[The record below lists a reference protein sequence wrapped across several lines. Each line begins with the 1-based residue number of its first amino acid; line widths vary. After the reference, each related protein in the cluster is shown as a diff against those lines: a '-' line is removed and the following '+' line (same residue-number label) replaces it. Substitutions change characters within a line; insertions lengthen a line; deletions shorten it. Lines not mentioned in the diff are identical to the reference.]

1 MVSILFYAV
10 NEDNNH
16 NSTIYDTKNSKPVLI
31 VKDSNSLLSE
41 SIPSSSIID
50 IADTV
55 IKKDER
61 LELVP
66 KNCSHE
72 PIVFSWFIVLQLND
86 SNFHNEPLKLSWIES
101 VHNTN
106 SWWTLIESFHKLKRS
121 SNPFSYIDI

>member
-1 MVSILFYAV
+1 METLVPIALFV
-10 NEDNNH
+10 
-16 NSTIYDTKNSKPVLI
+16 STIYDTKNSKPVLI

-66 KNCSHE
+66 
-72 PIVFSWFIVLQLND
+72 
-86 SNFHNEPLKLSWIES
+86 
-101 VHNTN
+101 TN
-106 SWWTLIESFHKLKRS
+106 
-121 SNPFSYIDI
+121 P

>member
-31 VKDSNSLLSE
+31 VKDSNSQLSE

-66 KNCSHE
+66 
-72 PIVFSWFIVLQLND
+72 
-86 SNFHNEPLKLSWIES
+86 
-101 VHNTN
+101 TN
-106 SWWTLIESFHKLKRS
+106 
-121 SNPFSYIDI
+121 P

>member
-31 VKDSNSLLSE
+31 VKDSNSQLSE

-66 KNCSHE
+66 M
-72 PIVFSWFIVLQLND
+72 
-86 SNFHNEPLKLSWIES
+86 
-101 VHNTN
+101 
-106 SWWTLIESFHKLKRS
+106 
-121 SNPFSYIDI
+121 NP

>member
-10 NEDNNH
+10 TEDNNH

-66 KNCSHE
+66 
-72 PIVFSWFIVLQLND
+72 
-86 SNFHNEPLKLSWIES
+86 
-101 VHNTN
+101 TN
-106 SWWTLIESFHKLKRS
+106 
-121 SNPFSYIDI
+121 P

>member
-1 MVSILFYAV
+1 MYNWFSIMVSILFYVV

-31 VKDSNSLLSE
+31 VKDSTSQLSE
-41 SIPSSSIID
+41 SIPSSSSIID

-66 KNCSHE
+66 
-72 PIVFSWFIVLQLND
+72 
-86 SNFHNEPLKLSWIES
+86 
-101 VHNTN
+101 TN
-106 SWWTLIESFHKLKRS
+106 
-121 SNPFSYIDI
+121 P

>member
-1 MVSILFYAV
+1 MVSILFYVV

-31 VKDSNSLLSE
+31 IKDSTSQLSE
-41 SIPSSSIID
+41 SIPSSSSIID

-66 KNCSHE
+66 
-72 PIVFSWFIVLQLND
+72 
-86 SNFHNEPLKLSWIES
+86 
-101 VHNTN
+101 TN
-106 SWWTLIESFHKLKRS
+106 
-121 SNPFSYIDI
+121 P

>member
-1 MVSILFYAV
+1 MVSILFYVV

-31 VKDSNSLLSE
+31 VKDSTSQLSE
-41 SIPSSSIID
+41 SIPSSSSIID

-66 KNCSHE
+66 
-72 PIVFSWFIVLQLND
+72 
-86 SNFHNEPLKLSWIES
+86 
-101 VHNTN
+101 TN
-106 SWWTLIESFHKLKRS
+106 
-121 SNPFSYIDI
+121 P

>member
-10 NEDNNH
+10 TEDNNH

-31 VKDSNSLLSE
+31 VKDSNSQLSE

-66 KNCSHE
+66 
-72 PIVFSWFIVLQLND
+72 
-86 SNFHNEPLKLSWIES
+86 
-101 VHNTN
+101 TN
-106 SWWTLIESFHKLKRS
+106 
-121 SNPFSYIDI
+121 P

>member
-16 NSTIYDTKNSKPVLI
+16 NSTIYDTKNSKAVLI
-31 VKDSNSLLSE
+31 VKDSNSQLSE
-41 SIPSSSIID
+41 AIPSSSIID

-66 KNCSHE
+66 
-72 PIVFSWFIVLQLND
+72 
-86 SNFHNEPLKLSWIES
+86 
-101 VHNTN
+101 TN
-106 SWWTLIESFHKLKRS
+106 
-121 SNPFSYIDI
+121 P

>member
-1 MVSILFYAV
+1 V

-31 VKDSNSLLSE
+31 VKDSNSQLSE
-41 SIPSSSIID
+41 SIPPSSIID

-66 KNCSHE
+66 
-72 PIVFSWFIVLQLND
+72 
-86 SNFHNEPLKLSWIES
+86 
-101 VHNTN
+101 TN
-106 SWWTLIESFHKLKRS
+106 
-121 SNPFSYIDI
+121 P

>member
-10 NEDNNH
+10 TEDNNH

-31 VKDSNSLLSE
+31 VKDSTSQLSE
-41 SIPSSSIID
+41 SIPSSSSIID

-66 KNCSHE
+66 
-72 PIVFSWFIVLQLND
+72 
-86 SNFHNEPLKLSWIES
+86 
-101 VHNTN
+101 TN
-106 SWWTLIESFHKLKRS
+106 
-121 SNPFSYIDI
+121 P

>member
-31 VKDSNSLLSE
+31 VKDSTSQLSE
-41 SIPSSSIID
+41 SIPSSSSIID

-66 KNCSHE
+66 M
-72 PIVFSWFIVLQLND
+72 
-86 SNFHNEPLKLSWIES
+86 
-101 VHNTN
+101 
-106 SWWTLIESFHKLKRS
+106 
-121 SNPFSYIDI
+121 NP

>member
-10 NEDNNH
+10 NEDYNY

-66 KNCSHE
+66 M
-72 PIVFSWFIVLQLND
+72 
-86 SNFHNEPLKLSWIES
+86 
-101 VHNTN
+101 
-106 SWWTLIESFHKLKRS
+106 
-121 SNPFSYIDI
+121 NP

>member
-66 KNCSHE
+66 M
-72 PIVFSWFIVLQLND
+72 
-86 SNFHNEPLKLSWIES
+86 
-101 VHNTN
+101 
-106 SWWTLIESFHKLKRS
+106 
-121 SNPFSYIDI
+121 NP

>member
-10 NEDNNH
+10 NEDYNY

-31 VKDSNSLLSE
+31 VKDSNSQLSE

-55 IKKDER
+55 IKKDET

-66 KNCSHE
+66 
-72 PIVFSWFIVLQLND
+72 
-86 SNFHNEPLKLSWIES
+86 
-101 VHNTN
+101 TN
-106 SWWTLIESFHKLKRS
+106 
-121 SNPFSYIDI
+121 P

>member
-31 VKDSNSLLSE
+31 VKDSNSQLSE
-41 SIPSSSIID
+41 AIPSSSIID

-66 KNCSHE
+66 
-72 PIVFSWFIVLQLND
+72 
-86 SNFHNEPLKLSWIES
+86 
-101 VHNTN
+101 TN
-106 SWWTLIESFHKLKRS
+106 
-121 SNPFSYIDI
+121 P

>member
-16 NSTIYDTKNSKPVLI
+16 NSTIYDTKNSKAVLI
-31 VKDSNSLLSE
+31 VKDSNSQLSE

-66 KNCSHE
+66 
-72 PIVFSWFIVLQLND
+72 
-86 SNFHNEPLKLSWIES
+86 
-101 VHNTN
+101 TN
-106 SWWTLIESFHKLKRS
+106 
-121 SNPFSYIDI
+121 P